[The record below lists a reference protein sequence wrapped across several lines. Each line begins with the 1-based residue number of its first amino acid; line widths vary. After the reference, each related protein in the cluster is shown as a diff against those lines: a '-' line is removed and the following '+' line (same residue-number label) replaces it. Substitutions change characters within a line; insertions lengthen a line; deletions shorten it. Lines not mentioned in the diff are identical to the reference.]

1 MSLISPYKNT
11 FQYTKIKLEP
21 HHLNSDILTNLEY
34 VLKQKIEK
42 KCNKNGFI
50 DEIYEITEF
59 KHGVM
64 VPENLSGCAIFDIK
78 YHCRLC
84 IPIKNSV
91 IIAQVKTKTQEM
103 VICTNGP
110 LFIFIPKDKIDK
122 AYWDVLNNFKNKE
135 TGKNLNENDYVKV
148 LIIDSRINQNGFVIN
163 TIGRLLDSPTAD
175 EVKNYYGNI
184 VEEEEEENNFL

>member
-11 FQYTKIKLEP
+11 FQYTKIKLDP
-21 HHLNSDILTNLEY
+21 HYLNSDIVTNLEY

-59 KHGVM
+59 KHGIM
-64 VPENLSGCAIFDIK
+64 VPENLSGSAIFDIK

-110 LFIFIPKDKIDK
+110 LFIFIPKDKIEK
-122 AYWDVLNNFKNKE
+122 SYWDILDNFKNKE
-135 TGKNLNENDYVKV
+135 SGKNLNENDYVKV
-148 LIIDSRINQNGFVIN
+148 LLLDSRINQNGFVIN
-163 TIGRLLDSPTAD
+163 TIGKLLNSATVD
-175 EVKNYYGNI
+175 EIKKYYGNI
-184 VEEEEEENNFL
+184 VEEEEEEDNFL